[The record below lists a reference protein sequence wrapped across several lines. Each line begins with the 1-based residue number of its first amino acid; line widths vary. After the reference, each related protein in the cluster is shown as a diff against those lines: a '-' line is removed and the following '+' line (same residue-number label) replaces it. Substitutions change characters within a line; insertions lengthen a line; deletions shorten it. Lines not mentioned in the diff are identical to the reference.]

1 MAAYVKTRVPHKYLP
16 SSTPRFKRFHGQRP
30 TISHL
35 QPFESKYYVH
45 IREDERISASKHLPL
60 LDFGGYFLTL
70 LFIADS
76 HFTFHNFFI
85 LYATHVLDS
94 GGILCFCLCIPT
106 VLTM

>member
-1 MAAYVKTRVPHKYLP
+1 MFL
-16 SSTPRFKRFHGQRP
+16 
-30 TISHL
+30 TIIDDFSY
-35 QPFESKYYVH
+35 FS
-45 IREDERISASKHLPL
+45 L
-60 LDFGGYFLTL
+60 LDFGEYFLTL

-94 GGILCFCLCIPT
+94 GGILYFCFCIPT

>member
-1 MAAYVKTRVPHKYLP
+1 VPENVE
-16 SSTPRFKRFHGQRP
+16 SGW
-30 TISHL
+30 ISLL
-35 QPFESKYYVH
+35 QIESAENLSDIWTKGLWSVTFPKLRTA
-45 IREDERISASKHLPL
+45 IIDAKSEGM
-60 LDFGGYFLTL
+60 LDFGGYFLML

>member
-1 MAAYVKTRVPHKYLP
+1 MKLWKKIDGLRGDLRYVPL
-16 SSTPRFKRFHGQRP
+16 
-30 TISHL
+30 
-35 QPFESKYYVH
+35 
-45 IREDERISASKHLPL
+45 L